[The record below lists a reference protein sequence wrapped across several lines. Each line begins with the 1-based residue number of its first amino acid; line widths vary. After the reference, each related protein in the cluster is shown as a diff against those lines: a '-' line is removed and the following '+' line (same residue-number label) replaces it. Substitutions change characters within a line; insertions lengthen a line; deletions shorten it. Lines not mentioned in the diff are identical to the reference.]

1 MTDPVRHLFLAW
13 GRAWVKKSSA
23 SLEPGTRAYSDLR
36 LREGWPS
43 PLHQYASEFLNC
55 HRGMTNVLVQR
66 PPNASIQ
73 EIEAFAAQPISAAL
87 KPSPSASAAAATAIA
102 AVAAVVDR
110 RALLVTNA
118 AADRPAGAEVDGGD
132 QWLDLAG
139 LGQEERVAGRRDAP
153 VEDGQTARKSGVRE
167 SISQREARGQGGA
180 WVHAHGARAL
190 GLGGRGNG
198 EPLTSGCGPKKRS
211 RSPSSCC
218 RCLRGGAH
226 GGTSEST

>member
-1 MTDPVRHLFLAW
+1 MTKRLLGRPPAVWPTCTDHGAGPVPSPAL
-13 GRAWVKKSSA
+13 SA
-23 SLEPGTRAYSDLR
+23 ATRA
-36 LREGWPS
+36 P
-43 PLHQYASEFLNC
+43 Q
-55 HRGMTNVLVQR
+55 
-66 PPNASIQ
+66 
-73 EIEAFAAQPISAAL
+73 
-87 KPSPSASAAAATAIA
+87 PSASATAATAIE
-102 AVAAVVDR
+102 AVEAVVDR

-118 AADRPAGAEVDGGD
+118 AAGHLVGAEIDGGD
-132 QWLDLAG
+132 QWLGLAA
-139 LGQEERVAGRRDAP
+139 LGQVERVAGLRDAP

-167 SISQREARGQGGA
+167 SISQCEARGQGRA

-198 EPLTSGCGPKKRS
+198 EPLTSGCGPKKWS

>member
-1 MTDPVRHLFLAW
+1 MANTWPTHHKRDYTPTWPSSRRLVHLDRPWAGPVPSPAL
-13 GRAWVKKSSA
+13 SA
-23 SLEPGTRAYSDLR
+23 ATRA
-36 LREGWPS
+36 P
-43 PLHQYASEFLNC
+43 Q
-55 HRGMTNVLVQR
+55 
-66 PPNASIQ
+66 
-73 EIEAFAAQPISAAL
+73 
-87 KPSPSASAAAATAIA
+87 PSASAAAATAIA

-167 SISQREARGQGGA
+167 SISQCEARGQGRA

-198 EPLTSGCGPKKRS
+198 EPLTSGCGPKKWS